1 MAQFLRKCKGFVG
14 FDIIGESP
22 ERLYNLLVDN
32 GVEVWSLRRR
42 KEVLSGCMQ
51 CRDYLKI
58 RPLCRKV
65 GVKTRVTSRYGLPF
79 ILKKHRLRVGF
90 FAGVVLFLVSLF
102 ILSGFIW
109 NVDVVGNENIPTSEI
124 LTALDSLGLREGVRR
139 KGQDPEV
146 LRMNLALKV
155 DGIAWASI
163 NIEGVKATVNIAESR
178 PLKGDAD
185 TPCNLVAERD
195 GVIVAVEVE
204 SGTTEV
210 KVGQSVAKG
219 DRLVSGLTEYKDGTY
234 KFVPS
239 KGRIYAET
247 EREIS
252 CFVPFRQSVTER
264 SGKAVTRYAV
274 SFFGL
279 KIPLYLGSVKG
290 EYQVKQDIKF
300 FEQGGAYIPVR
311 LYKTVFF
318 KTETREVVFSEDE
331 ARKMAEEDL
340 KSKEQDELQNVEI
353 LQKST
358 EIQVVDSGIL
368 LTAKYSLKENIAKKD
383 LLLILD

>member
-1 MAQFLRKCKGFVG
+1 
-14 FDIIGESP
+14 
-22 ERLYNLLVDN
+22 
-32 GVEVWSLRRR
+32 
-42 KEVLSGCMQ
+42 
-51 CRDYLKI
+51 
-58 RPLCRKV
+58 
-65 GVKTRVTSRYGLPF
+65 
-79 ILKKHRLRVGF
+79 
-90 FAGVVLFLVSLF
+90 
-102 ILSGFIW
+102 
-109 NVDVVGNENIPTSEI
+109 
-124 LTALDSLGLREGVRR
+124 
-139 KGQDPEV
+139 
-146 LRMNLALKV
+146 
-155 DGIAWASI
+155 
-163 NIEGVKATVNIAESR
+163 
-178 PLKGDAD
+178 
-185 TPCNLVAERD
+185 
-195 GVIVAVEVE
+195 
-204 SGTTEV
+204 
-210 KVGQSVAKG
+210 
-219 DRLVSGLTEYKDGTY
+219 
-234 KFVPS
+234 
-239 KGRIYAET
+239 
-247 EREIS
+247 
-252 CFVPFRQSVTER
+252 
-264 SGKAVTRYAV
+264 V